1 MFNLDES
8 NINFMNYFRQLP
20 RPEKIIPTSV
30 KTDYHIELAMRAKF
44 VKQGVID
51 FEKDSMMESILNQ
64 VIKDNE
70 IEALIDILQNNCFP
84 LLIEFY

>member
-20 RPEKIIPTSV
+20 RPEKIIPTSE

-51 FEKDSMMESILNQ
+51 F
-64 VIKDNE
+64 
-70 IEALIDILQNNCFP
+70 
-84 LLIEFY
+84 